1 MSLEN
6 IKNNDITK
14 VLGWLKQCMLALQYL
29 HRQELYHG
37 NVTPGNIICNDH
49 NSTLKGI
56 SLLPDQE
63 NDNFFTLRGYGDEK
77 LFEGYLLTDIK
88 GIWDSFLMT
97 LLNKNTGD
105 IMTI

>member
-1 MSLEN
+1 M
-6 IKNNDITK
+6 
-14 VLGWLKQCMLALQYL
+14 QALQYL
-29 HRQELYHG
+29 HRQGLYHG

-105 IMTI
+105 IIDNITSSRISEVFEMSAFQK